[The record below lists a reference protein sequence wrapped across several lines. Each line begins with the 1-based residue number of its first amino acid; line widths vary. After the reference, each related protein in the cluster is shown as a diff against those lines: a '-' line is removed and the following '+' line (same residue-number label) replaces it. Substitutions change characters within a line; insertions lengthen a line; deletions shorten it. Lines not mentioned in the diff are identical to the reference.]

1 MNHADIEALPTE
13 PTNLVIPAGYF
24 LKMIKLRRPSD
35 HILKV
40 PIAFKIWYM
49 QIHKSNAE
57 IEKTVTYISK
67 QYDDIIKDVDLLKKE
82 NLAQKDYIS
91 NLELKIQDIQ
101 QRSRTSS
108 IEVRNV
114 PPINNETAAD
124 LSTIIAKV
132 GAAVGMPLDVAQLR
146 DTYRLPG
153 KEGTVRPIIAE
164 LSSVQIKNQLLSS
177 VRNFNKSNPNEGRLN
192 TTCIGLSD
200 DRRPVYVA
208 EYLPVSSRKLFY
220 LAREFSKQKGYKYC
234 WTSNGNIFIRKEP
247 GAKQVLIRSEK
258 TLKDL
263 QSCRNALPQELTLTS
278 SYIRA
283 IRLGK
288 IADDTTV
295 KMVYFSLCQS
305 VVQYCIPSWGISGKT
320 YLLNVERAQRAL
332 IKVAYRRP
340 FRYPTDQLYSDV
352 SVLRHN
358 DFNGISYFIAKLFHR
373 ESEAISAKRQVW
385 KDVGS
390 PPVVGPVMP
399 QMYQGF
405 SHFLFPQ
412 RSNILLVNRMPIFVT
427 TQRFLHPSILF
438 EQHTPQRL
446 VLIIP

>member
-1 MNHADIEALPTE
+1 MPRTQRSSPPTTTPNASVTLVKSDSDIPSSVLNSPSGGVNIQPRLKRPCPAFSPGNEVQDLKHELFGMLSTWKKEIEERFTKFSTDQNSTLLKLVTE
-13 PTNLVIPAGYF
+13 LAE
-24 LKMIKLRRPSD
+24 LKQQNYAI
-35 HILKV
+35 
-40 PIAFKIWYM
+40 
-49 QIHKSNAE
+49 QKSNAE

-263 QSCRNALPQELTLTS
+263 QS
-278 SYIRA
+278 
-283 IRLGK
+283 
-288 IADDTTV
+288 
-295 KMVYFSLCQS
+295 
-305 VVQYCIPSWGISGKT
+305 
-320 YLLNVERAQRAL
+320 
-332 IKVAYRRP
+332 
-340 FRYPTDQLYSDV
+340 
-352 SVLRHN
+352 
-358 DFNGISYFIAKLFHR
+358 
-373 ESEAISAKRQVW
+373 
-385 KDVGS
+385 
-390 PPVVGPVMP
+390 
-399 QMYQGF
+399 
-405 SHFLFPQ
+405 
-412 RSNILLVNRMPIFVT
+412 VT
-427 TQRFLHPSILF
+427 NQ
-438 EQHTPQRL
+438 
-446 VLIIP
+446 